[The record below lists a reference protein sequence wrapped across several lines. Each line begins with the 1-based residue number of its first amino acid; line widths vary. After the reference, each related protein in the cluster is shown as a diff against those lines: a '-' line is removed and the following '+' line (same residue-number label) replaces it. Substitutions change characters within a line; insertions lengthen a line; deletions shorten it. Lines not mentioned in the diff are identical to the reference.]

1 MYKQLNH
8 SNHETAYLLGSILL
22 FSFQGCKEKPVT
34 SPNLSSTPNVIYV
47 FPDQMRNHAMGFWRE
62 AGLREAVN
70 FEGDPVH
77 TPNLDRFAKES
88 VVLTSA
94 MSNCPLSSPHRGI
107 LLTGMYPEHSG
118 VPLNCNANRPIS
130 SLREDATCIS
140 DVFSQAGYNC
150 AYIGKLHVDCP
161 TPNDPERPGKYVE
174 DRVPA
179 WDAYTP
185 AERRHGFDYWY
196 SYGTYDVHKHPHYW
210 DTEGVKHEI
219 NEWSPAHEADKAI
232 SYLRNEGNVRDPN
245 KPFFMMVSFNPPHS
259 PYASLEDCMEEDY
272 NLYKDLPLDSLL
284 IRPNAN
290 REMKKAPSVRYY
302 FASVTGVDRAFG
314 RILDELE
321 KQGLDKNTLVIFS
334 SDHGET
340 MCSQNTDDPKNSPYA
355 ESMNVPF
362 IVRFPGKVIPRIDS
376 ELLLSSPD
384 IMPTI
389 LGLCGL
395 EKQIP
400 ATVEG
405 RNYAGRFTGKD
416 SSVPLRQ
423 GALYIKNIDGE
434 KDADGKVI
442 SYFPVSRGIKTHQ
455 YTMSLTIDRKTKELK
470 DILLFNDLEDPY
482 QMQNLPWQE
491 NKGIVS
497 DLCKQMVP
505 LLKEADD
512 PWYKGQILK
521 ELIPYGKE

>member
-62 AGLREAVN
+62 AGFREAVN

-245 KPFFMMVSFNPPHS
+245 KPFFMMVCFNPPHS

-302 FASVTGVDRAFG
+302 FASVTVSTG
-314 RILDELE
+314 LSDEYWTNSKNRDWTRTPSLFSLPIME
-321 KQGLDKNTLVIFS
+321 KPCAAKIRT
-334 SDHGET
+334 
-340 MCSQNTDDPKNSPYA
+340 
-355 ESMNVPF
+355 
-362 IVRFPGKVIPRIDS
+362 IP
-376 ELLLSSPD
+376 
-384 IMPTI
+384 
-389 LGLCGL
+389 
-395 EKQIP
+395 
-400 ATVEG
+400 
-405 RNYAGRFTGKD
+405 
-416 SSVPLRQ
+416 
-423 GALYIKNIDGE
+423 
-434 KDADGKVI
+434 
-442 SYFPVSRGIKTHQ
+442 KTHL
-455 YTMSLTIDRKTKELK
+455 MLK
-470 DILLFNDLEDPY
+470 
-482 QMQNLPWQE
+482 
-491 NKGIVS
+491 
-497 DLCKQMVP
+497 
-505 LLKEADD
+505 A
-512 PWYKGQILK
+512 
-521 ELIPYGKE
+521 